1 MLIKNLNII
10 TSLLLLSLFS
20 TIATTAVKA
29 NTLET
34 KELPSSS
41 EFSAEPE
48 NYILSQSLGH
58 DEYKG
63 EPQLSWND
71 YQRGTIVGKNGS
83 HISVITEDGT
93 LIHQRNELPGEIGE
107 LAVGQVGETVLI
119 VEEDGKKVVL
129 EEAHP
134 AWVEILQQDYEFSI
148 DNDARLD
155 PPLQARTAPLWRQL
169 GY

>member
-1 MLIKNLNII
+1 MMLIKNLNIL

-20 TIATTAVKA
+20 TISTNAVKA

-48 NYILSQSLGH
+48 NYLLSQSLGH
-58 DEYKG
+58 QEYLG
-63 EPQLSWND
+63 EPQMSWND
-71 YQRGTIVGKNGS
+71 YQTGTIVGKNGS
-83 HISVITEDGT
+83 SISVITEDGT
-93 LIHQRNELPGEIGE
+93 LIHGEWEIGS
-107 LAVGQVGETVLI
+107 VGDTVLI
-119 VEEDGKKVVL
+119 VDEDGITEVIDS
-129 EEAHP
+129 AYP
-134 AWVEILQQDYEFSI
+134 AWVGTLEQDYEFSI

-155 PPLQARTAPLWRQL
+155 PPLQERTAPLWRQL

>member
-1 MLIKNLNII
+1 MMLIKNLNIL

-20 TIATTAVKA
+20 TISTNAVKA

-48 NYILSQSLGH
+48 NYLLSQSLGH
-58 DEYKG
+58 QEYLG
-63 EPQLSWND
+63 EPQMSWDD
-71 YQRGTIVGKNGS
+71 YQTGTIVGKNGS
-83 HISVITEDGT
+83 NISVITEDGS
-93 LIHQRNELPGEIGE
+93 LIHGEWEIGS
-107 LAVGQVGETVLI
+107 VGDTVLI
-119 VEEDGKKVVL
+119 VDEDGRAEVIDS
-129 EEAHP
+129 AYP
-134 AWVEILQQDYEFSI
+134 AWVGTLEQDYEFSI

-155 PPLQARTAPLWRQL
+155 PPLQERTAPLWRQL